1 MDILD
6 ILKEVNVIDSRKDVS
21 VQKPLKDNKTI
32 RVYHGFNDAKDLANA
47 LMHGLSGTMRA
58 KRTYSYEYS
67 NNPHGLFVT
76 LDFNT
81 AKEFGAYI
89 IEFHTK
95 VRDLEAPVWKGG
107 NFTVQ
112 GGYSQY
118 YSDEKERQQDQI
130 ELRKQQ
136 SKSEH
141 PSIRNSDRPDV
152 AQRLLH
158 FPENQAL
165 FTGDLNPN
173 SIRAVWISSNPQRTG
188 SQYNRMSSKD
198 ALKLIKNEKLPN
210 KWGSNYK
217 HDPDDRDDFYEH
229 HRKMFKPREKVSF
242 DKLVNKYSLQ
252 YDHMK
257 KEEIA
262 NILRDNK
269 DWIKQSVWSKQQYQD
284 ILDTM

>member
-1 MDILD
+1 MHIYSL
-6 ILKEVNVIDSRKDVS
+6 LEASVIDPRRDISK
-21 VQKPLKDNKTI
+21 QKSLKDNQTI

-47 LMHGLSGTMRA
+47 LMHGLSGTARA

-67 NNPHGLFVT
+67 NNPYGLFVT

-81 AKEFGAYI
+81 AKQFGPYI

-118 YSDEKERQQDQI
+118 YSDQEERKRDQI

-136 SKSEH
+136 SKSEY
-141 PSIRNSDRPDV
+141 PAISKSDRPDV

-188 SQYNRMSSKD
+188 SEYKRMSARE
-198 ALKLIKNEKLPN
+198 ALRIIKNEKLPTQ
-210 KWGSNYK
+210 WGDSYK
-217 HDPDDRDDFYEH
+217 HDPNDRDDFYEQH
-229 HRKMFKPREKVSF
+229 LKMFKPREKATF
-242 DKLVNKYSLQ
+242 DKLVHKYSLQ
-252 YDHMK
+252 YDMP

-269 DWIKQSVWSKQQYQD
+269 DWIKRSVWSKQQYQD